1 MEKGKGWHIEKGVLF
16 IGKEFR
22 RGKGFLPWF
31 DDRDRI
37 TGLVLEE
44 GLEEVGREWCA
55 YLKGLRTLELP
66 HSLKIIASGA
76 FEDCSG
82 IREVIIPESVTE
94 INNSAFYECT
104 DLEKVILPESL
115 TAIWEKAFRY
125 CRSLREI
132 IIPPNVWHITDDVF
146 NDCPSLKKVIVRS
159 KVLENMYWVPD
170 GCEVIRE
177 D

>member
-44 GLEEVGREWCA
+44 GLEKVGREWCA

-82 IREVIIPESVTE
+82 IREVIIPEGVTTIGE
-94 INNSAFYECT
+94 RAFMGC
-104 DLEKVILPESL
+104 ESL
-115 TAIWEKAFRY
+115 TEL
-125 CRSLREI
+125 SLPSSLQEI
-132 IIPPNVWHITDDVF
+132 GDLGLGSRLRHSDQ
-146 NDCPSLKKVIVRS
+146 
-159 KVLENMYWVPD
+159 
-170 GCEVIRE
+170 
-177 D
+177 

>member
-1 MEKGKGWHIEKGVLF
+1 MVRVSQRPPDAGTPPFIEDHRF
-16 IGKEFR
+16 H
-22 RGKGFLPWF
+22 
-31 DDRDRI
+31 D
-37 TGLVLEE
+37 
-44 GLEEVGREWCA
+44 C
-55 YLKGLRTLELP
+55 Y
-66 HSLKIIASGA
+66 SLTKIIASGA

-104 DLEKVILPESL
+104 GLEKVILPESL